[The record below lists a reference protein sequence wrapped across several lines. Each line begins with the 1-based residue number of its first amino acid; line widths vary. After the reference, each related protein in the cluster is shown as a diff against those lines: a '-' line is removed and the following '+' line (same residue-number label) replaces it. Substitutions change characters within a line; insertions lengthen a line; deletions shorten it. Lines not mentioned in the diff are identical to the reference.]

1 MVDELRVPIV
11 EALNCAV
18 NLWGYPGVSSC
29 AAFPPVERRPDLS
42 YHINGYYPRTVHR
55 RTYKAMYLE

>member
-42 YHINGYYPRTVHR
+42 
-55 RTYKAMYLE
+55 